1 MQGEWGRWTR
11 KRPNCDTNGSFVFQI
26 TVWLPFYRYI
36 FPCVYQYL
44 SSTCC
49 LVVAVRKPK
58 NLMIKA
64 SCRQDAACAVFKRLL
79 VEITSLKHIQMCL
92 KLWIAVKDRTCSIGK
107 ESYEQLENCETAKK
121 LCSAFWMYY
130 SLGMWQ
136 LQQPFFLFWTYAD
149 RCKPEGNTFF
159 WLNSEHCSMEVCRI
173 VSHFLIIMLTLMYL
187 FFLHFWIKYW
197 GVDKAFTFTSTP
209 LEL

>member
-49 LVVAVRKPK
+49 LVVAVSKPN

-64 SCRQDAACAVFKRLL
+64 SCKQDAVCTMFKRLL
-79 VEITSLKHIQMCL
+79 VDITSLKHIQMYL
-92 KLWIAVKDRTCSIGK
+92 KLWIAVKDRTCCFGK
-107 ESYEQLENCETAKK
+107 ESYEQLKTCETAKK
-121 LCSAFWMYY
+121 LCSAFWMRY

-136 LQQPFFLFWTYAD
+136 LQQPFFLSWTYAD
-149 RCKPEGNTFF
+149 RCNPEGNA
-159 WLNSEHCSMEVCRI
+159 
-173 VSHFLIIMLTLMYL
+173 
-187 FFLHFWIKYW
+187 FFLTEFRTLFCVSLQDCFPLFDYN
-197 GVDKAFTFTSTP
+197 VNCYVSVLPAFLATV
-209 LEL
+209 LRHG